1 MTLSWLLAPI
11 NLNWSDILAVVLM
24 LIGKTPIDVELLSN
38 CLKQID
44 SNLSFELTTEES
56 DPTSKFLEELT
67 YKVSINNTSAKI
79 SALMM
84 GIESLGY
91 KVSLLHTTRKLCG
104 S

>member
-1 MTLSWLLAPI
+1 VL
-11 NLNWSDILAVVLM
+11 VVLM
-24 LIGKTPIDVELLSN
+24 LTGKTLINVELLSN

-44 SNLSFELTTEES
+44 SNLSFELTAEEG
-56 DPTSKFLEELT
+56 DTTSKFLEEFT
-67 YKVSINNTSAKI
+67 CKVSINNTSAKV
-79 SALMM
+79 STLMM